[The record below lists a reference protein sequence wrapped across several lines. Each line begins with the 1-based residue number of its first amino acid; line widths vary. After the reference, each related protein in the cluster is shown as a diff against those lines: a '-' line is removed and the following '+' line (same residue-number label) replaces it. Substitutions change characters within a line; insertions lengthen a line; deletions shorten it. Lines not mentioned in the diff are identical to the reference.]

1 VSGSRRKRYRAL
13 SLPIGAALLLAGLAH
28 AEAAGDDLP
37 ALCASLGNDDTL
49 RDYQPSLRAGTVK
62 AFRAMFPGSKTPPDD
77 AMLETQAKFRC
88 MGGKVH
94 VCFIGANLP
103 CGRLNTSR
111 QNEGAENFCRT
122 DPEADFVPLVAT
134 GHDSIYAYRCHDGKA
149 EILRVSYELDERGF
163 AKSLWMVLPD
173 GP

>member
-1 VSGSRRKRYRAL
+1 
-13 SLPIGAALLLAGLAH
+13 
-28 AEAAGDDLP
+28 
-37 ALCASLGNDDTL
+37 
-49 RDYQPSLRAGTVK
+49 
-62 AFRAMFPGSKTPPDD
+62 
-77 AMLETQAKFRC
+77 
-88 MGGKVH
+88 
-94 VCFIGANLP
+94 